1 MSFVLQKPSPAAEQP
16 RFDCIFCNRP
26 ALVSSEAGRADEA
39 RIVEVFCRHCGSRK
53 TMATRKSADGTRW
66 EPAD

>member
-26 ALVSSEAGRADEA
+26 ALVSSEA
-39 RIVEVFCRHCGSRK
+39 
-53 TMATRKSADGTRW
+53 
-66 EPAD
+66 